1 MTGLENMSSLDTI
14 FPGIP
19 EFTGTS
25 GSEGGLTQEQGQG
38 RKKPHMN
45 PYSQPEA
52 DAVAKSV
59 MKQLDLVVE
68 ENRLTKS

>member
-1 MTGLENMSSLDTI
+1 MSSLDTV

-19 EFTGTS
+19 EFTETS
-25 GSEGGLTQEQGQG
+25 GSEGGLTQEQAQG
-38 RKKPHMN
+38 REKPYMN
-45 PYSQPEA
+45 TYSQPEA

-59 MKQLDLVVE
+59 VKQLQLVVE

>member
-25 GSEGGLTQEQGQG
+25 GSEGCLIQEQGQG
-38 RKKPHMN
+38 REKPHMN

-59 MKQLDLVVE
+59 VKQLQPVVE
-68 ENRLTKS
+68 ENRLTES

>member
-25 GSEGGLTQEQGQG
+25 GSEGCLIQEQGQG
-38 RKKPHMN
+38 REKPHMN
-45 PYSQPEA
+45 YSQPEA
-52 DAVAKSV
+52 DVVAKSV
-59 MKQLDLVVE
+59 VKQLQPVVE
-68 ENRLTKS
+68 EKQINKS

>member
-1 MTGLENMSSLDTI
+1 MTGLENMSSLDTS

-38 RKKPHMN
+38 REKPQMN
-45 PYSQPEA
+45 PYSQP
-52 DAVAKSV
+52 VGV
-59 MKQLDLVVE
+59 LVSPILPKDKTQDIIY
-68 ENRLTKS
+68 NP